1 MRVANG
7 VLPNVIANIA
17 ALTPI
22 FVPIKNLVM
31 GAIATILGV
40 YLFFDK
46 I

>member
-1 MRVANG
+1 MENFK
-7 VLPNVIANIA
+7 LLEYLYTLNISP
-17 ALTPI
+17 LYI
-22 FVPIKNLVM
+22 NIM